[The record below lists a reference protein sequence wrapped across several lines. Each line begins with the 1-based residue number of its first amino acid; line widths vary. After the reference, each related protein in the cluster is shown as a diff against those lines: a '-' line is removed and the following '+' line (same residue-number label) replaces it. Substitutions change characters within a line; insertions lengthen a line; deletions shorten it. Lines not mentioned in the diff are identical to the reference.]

1 MEKLKF
7 LDEAHVMAKDLLS
20 RKVLGLRN
28 HRVYMKANT
37 IHAARA
43 SITILISLTG
53 IIFIINFNFE
63 VFLYIMITGKI
74 PMINI
79 ISWTLF

>member
-7 LDEAHVMAKDLLS
+7 LDKAHVMAKDLLS
-20 RKVLGLRN
+20 RKILGLQN

-43 SITILISLTG
+43 SITIMIS
-53 IIFIINFNFE
+53 
-63 VFLYIMITGKI
+63 ITGMNYVLLLLKI
-74 PMINI
+74 M
-79 ISWTLF
+79 

>member
-43 SITILISLTG
+43 SITIMISLTG
-53 IIFIINFNFE
+53 MIFVINLKF
-63 VFLYIMITGKI
+63 
-74 PMINI
+74 
-79 ISWTLF
+79 